1 MIGSLVAMNVLEDPA
16 PVRRS
21 EFRFLAGEP
30 SRCLTERHN
39 RQQQERHYQ
48 NRHSRCFGVRTPGIA
63 CGSASEPGVLRLR
76 LAIRFALRQTPLRMT
91 GIESEARRQG
101 PSVRAWEHPPVIVA
115 AVAQS
120 RGDVVGL
127 PEGKL
132 RTAGADAEFS
142 EVV

>member
-1 MIGSLVAMNVLEDPA
+1 MTLSCCT
-16 PVRRS
+16 
-21 EFRFLAGEP
+21 GEN
-30 SRCLTERHN
+30 SSHC
-39 RQQQERHYQ
+39 RQYKL
-48 NRHSRCFGVRTPGIA
+48 I
-63 CGSASEPGVLRLR
+63 GVLRLR